1 MWALNVL
8 AQLGKPI
15 PCQRD
20 AYIDPQESKGLL
32 MNLSL
37 AIW

>member
-1 MWALNVL
+1 MYMWALNVL

-20 AYIDPQESKGLL
+20 AYIDPEKVKDY
-32 MNLSL
+32 
-37 AIW
+37 